1 MLISSANSTNRY
13 SSPPQLYR
21 VLLGSSIGFG
31 CSSRLFEPRLERGG
45 MELSCREPWLAQQLS
60 EQLRRRADALDD
72 HLAESSPSALDC
84 RLPVISPHDD
94 LRDQRVIERRHLG
107 SPLQPRVDPDP
118 RARRQRQLLG
128 CARCRVESLGWILG
142 VDPQLDRTAA
152 RAVVALFEAKRLA
165 GSDAQLLSHEI

>member
-1 MLISSANSTNRY
+1 MSMTPSGRRSRRVVTIAIDRTEAPMLISSANPTNRY

-45 MELSCREPWLAQQLS
+45 MELSCREPRLAQQLS

-84 RLPVISPHDD
+84 RLPVISPQD
-94 LRDQRVIERRHLG
+94 IG
-107 SPLQPRVDPDP
+107 
-118 RARRQRQLLG
+118 RAH
-128 CARCRVESLGWILG
+128 V
-142 VDPQLDRTAA
+142 
-152 RAVVALFEAKRLA
+152 
-165 GSDAQLLSHEI
+165 